1 MKFSVRMARRKW
13 HYRRIACGKLTMVT
27 AIALVLWASP
37 VPAETRSNNP
47 FGNLF
52 QDFGAPRLQG
62 QTVGRYLPKP
72 RPGHPV
78 VPDRV
83 LPRAWPWKPSAAK

>member
-1 MKFSVRMARRKW
+1 
-13 HYRRIACGKLTMVT
+13 MVT

-62 QTVGRYLPKP
+62 QTVGRHFIAEAA
-72 RPGHPV
+72 PGASGGPGSGV
-78 VPDRV
+78 AARMAVEAFGGEV
-83 LPRAWPWKPSAAK
+83 LGR